1 MSFEGLSFEFPNL
14 PAWVTIV
21 SVVCLLL
28 IAALLSAVETSI
40 TSASRPRLIEMERRG
55 SRRAGLVNRLR
66 EQQDKFISAVLL
78 GNNLV
83 NILGS
88 ALTTSALIALFGD
101 AGVIYATII
110 MTVLVVV
117 FGEVM
122 PKLWAFAHADRVALI
137 LAPFAR
143 GMIAVLSPLAAATGG
158 AARGMLKLLGVRVR
172 AGEAAEAAA
181 EELRGAIELHG
192 ATHRD
197 ATVRKERQML
207 RSVLDLADVA
217 VSDIMVH
224 RRLVV
229 AIDADQKPETI
240 LEQALSRPAH
250 AHPAVARHV
259 GQRRGRAARQG
270 AAVGAARQRRR
281 SFDDRHRA
289 DRHAPVVHPGF
300 DEPAR
305 PARGVPP
312 AARAFRARRR
322 RIRRP
327 DGRRHARGHPRG
339 DRRRHRREARVPRAW
354 RAPAI
359 RRQFRRR
366 RQRDDP
372 RSQPPVRLATPRRG
386 CRHDRGTRPLRGPA
400 ASRKSARRSSFT
412 ASGSRYCGAKE
423 TRSPRCA
430 SASLRMRQRKS
441 TPLPP
446 MRRVRRPQPPPDA
459 ALANRA

>member
-1 MSFEGLSFEFPNL
+1 MEGLSFELPNL
-14 PAWVTIV
+14 PAWVT
-21 SVVCLLL
+21 VVAVILLLL

-143 GMIAVLSPLAAATGG
+143 GMIAVLSPIAAATGG

-172 AGEAAEAAA
+172 AGETAEAAA

-192 ATHRD
+192 AMHRD

-240 LEQALSRPAH
+240 LEQALSSPHTRIPLWRGTPDNVVGVLHAKALLSALRANGGDPSTIDITQIATRPWFI
-250 AHPAVARHV
+250 PESSSLLD
-259 GQRRGRAARQG
+259 QL
-270 AAVGAARQRRR
+270 
-281 SFDDRHRA
+281 
-289 DRHAPVVHPGF
+289 
-300 DEPAR
+300 
-305 PARGVPP
+305 
-312 AARAFRARRR
+312 
-322 RIRRP
+322 
-327 DGRRHARGHPRG
+327 
-339 DRRRHRREARVPRAW
+339 EA
-354 RAPAI
+354 
-359 RRQFRRR
+359 FRRR
-366 RQRDDP
+366 REHFALVVDEYGGLMGVVTLEDILEEIVGDIDEKHEFRVPGVRPQSDGSFVVDGSVTIRDLNRQFDW
-372 RSQPPVRLATPRRG
+372 RLPDEDAATIAG
-386 CRHDRGTRPLRGPA
+386 LVLYE
-400 ASRKSARRSSFT
+400 ARRIPEVGQAFLFHGLRFEILRRKRNQVATLRISVIADVAAQKQAAPSDAKNPKAAT
-412 ASGSRYCGAKE
+412 AA
-423 TRSPRCA
+423 
-430 SASLRMRQRKS
+430 
-441 TPLPP
+441 
-446 MRRVRRPQPPPDA
+446 
-459 ALANRA
+459 